1 VKLIDE
7 NKRMSAHLIQSLI
20 PLLPRYAEEEGD
32 FYSVPRDVLINELC
46 QQHQLDRAV
55 TENTIALLESLLDTL
70 ALLNSAYLQKGE
82 WCFMSFPAQLMATSI
97 LTALSDAESRLF
109 APNFWTTQ
117 GISSD
122 KRDQQRDVLR
132 FVENSR
138 NENHA
143 SLQAQPIRYCYVAW
157 SIIKLDGKVLFYQR
171 EDTKKRHDKSAGD
184 YGLIGGRANQNDV
197 PITDK
202 AALLKE
208 LQSPNSELVK
218 KALSST
224 LKRELREEAGLLF
237 ESHYTFKPWR
247 TLKPY
252 RQVQGAAPNHA
263 LTEYYLEIFQIDL
276 TLEGYLFL
284 HQKIKSDDRLA
295 WFSIE
300 DMVRSETTDGKIPYI
315 KALVNDF
322 ADNGSALAT
331 ELMALSDSFTGR
343 YLFQPPKYGLTLPII
358 PQMPL
363 LAGVLGKEKPLEI
376 NLTERQLAILLG
388 LASHLRGFEFASV
401 EENSIFHPYG
411 WIEVKFDSALQ
422 SELISLAGL
431 FKDIGLI
438 IENHRDSLFRLSISP
453 DVVYFD
459 ERLFSF
465 AVKQADLN
473 GIQTKIPV
481 IIHRESF
488 DTALGKVKGKT
499 AEFKLTLE
507 LVHKLQSLIV
517 HQFSTDNDKAVNI
530 EDAYKKGLHK
540 EPRFL
545 ALGLR
550 SLIRR
555 EAGIFKFVLR
565 FTTLKAYRSLSTS
578 E

>member
-1 VKLIDE
+1 MYVP
-7 NKRMSAHLIQSLI
+7 LIQSLI

-32 FYSVPRDVLINELC
+32 FYSVSREALINELC
-46 QQHQLDRAV
+46 QQFQLERAIA
-55 TENTIALLESLLDTL
+55 ESTIALLESLLDTL

-82 WCFMSFPAQLMATSI
+82 WCFVSFPAQLMATSI
-97 LTALSDAESRLF
+97 LTALSDVESRLF

-117 GISSD
+117 GVSSD

-143 SLQAQPIRYCYVAW
+143 SRQAQPIRYCYVAW

-202 AALLKE
+202 PALLKE
-208 LQSPNSELVK
+208 LQSPNSGLIK
-218 KALSST
+218 KALPST
-224 LKRELREEAGLLF
+224 LKRELREEAGLLL
-237 ESHYTFKPWR
+237 ETHYTFKPWR
-247 TLKPY
+247 RLKPY

-300 DMVRSETTDGKIPYI
+300 DMVRGETIDGKIPYI

-322 ADNGSALAT
+322 ADDSSALAT
-331 ELMALSDSFTGR
+331 ELMALPDSFASR
-343 YLFQPPKYGLTLPII
+343 YLFQPPKYGLTLPTDHK
-358 PQMPL
+358 MPL
-363 LAGVLGKEKPLEI
+363 LLGVLGKEKPLEI
-376 NLTERQLAILLG
+376 NFTDRQLAILLG

-401 EENSIFHPYG
+401 EENIVFHPFG
-411 WIEVKFDSALQ
+411 WIEVKRNSALQ

-431 FKDIGLI
+431 LKDTDLI

-488 DTALGKVKGKT
+488 DTALGKVKDNT
-499 AEFKLTLE
+499 EEFKLTLE
-507 LVHKLQSLIV
+507 FVHKLQSLYV
-517 HQFSTDNDKAVNI
+517 RQFSTDNEDAVKI
-530 EDAYKKGLHK
+530 EDTYKKGLHK
-540 EPRFL
+540 ELQFL

-555 EAGIFKFVLR
+555 EAGIFKFVLG
-565 FTTLKAYRSLSTS
+565 FTSI
-578 E
+578 

>member
-1 VKLIDE
+1 
-7 NKRMSAHLIQSLI
+7 MSAALIRSLI
-20 PLLPRYAEEEGD
+20 SHLPRFAEEEGD
-32 FYSVPRDVLINELC
+32 FYSVPREALINALC
-46 QQHQLDRAV
+46 QQHQLERAIA
-55 TENTIALLESLLDTL
+55 ENTIDLLETLLDTL
-70 ALLNSAYLQKGE
+70 ALLNTAYLQKGE
-82 WCFMSFPAQLMATSI
+82 WCFVSFPAQLMATSI
-97 LTALSDAESRLF
+97 LTALSDTESRLF

-143 SLQAQPIRYCYVAW
+143 SQQAQPIRYCYVAW

-171 EDTKKRHDKSAGD
+171 EDTQKRHDKSAGD

-202 AALLKE
+202 PTLLKE
-208 LQSPNSELVK
+208 LQSPNSGLIK
-218 KALSST
+218 KALPST

-284 HQKIKSDDRLA
+284 QQKIKSDDRLA

-300 DMVRSETTDGKIPYI
+300 DMVRGETIDGKIPYI

-322 ADNGSALAT
+322 ADDSSALAA
-331 ELMALSDSFTGR
+331 ELRTLPDSFASR
-343 YLFQPPKYGLTLPII
+343 YLFQPPKYGLTLPIDH
-358 PQMPL
+358 QKPL
-363 LAGVLGKEKPLEI
+363 LAGVLGKEKALEI
-376 NLTERQLAILLG
+376 NLTDRQLAILLG
-388 LASHLRGFEFASV
+388 LASHLRGFEFARI
-401 EENSIFHPYG
+401 EENITFHPFG
-411 WIEVKFDSALQ
+411 WIEVKHNSPLQ

-431 FKDIGLI
+431 LKDSDLI
-438 IENHRDSLFRLSISP
+438 IENHRDCLFRLSISP

-459 ERLFSF
+459 EKLFSF

-481 IIHRESF
+481 NIHRESF
-488 DTALGKVKGKT
+488 DTALGKVKGNT
-499 AEFKLTLE
+499 EEFKLTLE
-507 LVHKLQSLIV
+507 FVHKLQSLIV
-517 HQFSTDNDKAVNI
+517 HQFSTDNEDAVKI
-530 EDAYKKGLHK
+530 EDTYKKGLHK

-555 EAGIFKFVLR
+555 EAGIFKFVLV
-565 FTTLKAYRSLSTS
+565 FISA
-578 E
+578 